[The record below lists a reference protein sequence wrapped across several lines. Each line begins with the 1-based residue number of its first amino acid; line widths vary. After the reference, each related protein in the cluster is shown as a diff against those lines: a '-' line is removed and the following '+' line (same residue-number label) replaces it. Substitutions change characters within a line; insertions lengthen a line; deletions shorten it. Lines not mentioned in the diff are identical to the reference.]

1 MELAEKISNAERE
14 VMEILWS
21 REGPV
26 SFSDIRVQLQGAM
39 GWDKSTIHTL
49 LRRLVDKGVLTAR
62 KEEAIYYTANVSRG
76 EYQRQKERSLIDKLY
91 DGSAKNFVAA
101 LCRRGELSEADI
113 DELKSYFT
121 VREEER

>member
-1 MELAEKISNAERE
+1 MNLAEKISNAERE

-26 SFSDIRVQLQGAM
+26 SFSDIRVRLQETM
-39 GWDKSTIHTL
+39 GWEKSTIHTL

-76 EYQRQKERSLIDKLY
+76 EYQREKERSLIDKLY

-113 DELKSYFT
+113 DELKRYFT
-121 VREEER
+121 MGGEGK